1 MSMSTSEAVA
11 TELREHRRHAPT
23 ILSAEV
29 ERKGQRR
36 KGYLLNVSLGGAFL
50 TTDEPPHPEEEL
62 VVHILLPWG
71 MGECA
76 LPARAVWVQTDE
88 RRQAIGA
95 GLSFAELSD
104 DTRTKLTGY
113 LERFVALEAE
123 ITR

>member
-1 MSMSTSEAVA
+1 MSEAVA

-29 ERKGQRR
+29 ERNGARR

-50 TTDEPPHPEEEL
+50 TMDDPPHPEEET

-76 LPARAVWVQTDE
+76 LPARSVWVQTNE
-88 RRQAIGA
+88 RSQAIGA

-104 DTRTKLTGY
+104 DTQKKLAGY